1 MVRFSLYSVG
11 SHVMTAYAHVLNIAH
26 DKPSSSPR
34 ARTRL
39 FAAFLI
45 FGLLNNG
52 KWTPSIQTAWTG

>member
-1 MVRFSLYSVG
+1 
-11 SHVMTAYAHVLNIAH
+11 MTAYAHVLNIAH